1 MSIPTSE
8 RDLSYA
14 ADMLSA
20 AEQAVRLSL
29 GKFRSDL
36 DADELFQL
44 AMLHLIQIVGEA
56 ATKVSL
62 HLRQQHP
69 EIPWPDI
76 AGTRNRIVHA
86 YADVNLDLVWDVL
99 TFHLPSL
106 VAQLQAF
113 VPRS

>member
-1 MSIPTSE
+1 
-8 RDLSYA
+8 
-14 ADMLSA
+14 MLSA
-20 AEQAVRLSL
+20 AAKAVRLSQ
-29 GKFRSDL
+29 GKTRADL
-36 DADELFQL
+36 DADDVFQL

-56 ATKVSL
+56 AAKTSQD
-62 HLRQQHP
+62 LRQQHP
-69 EIPWPDI
+69 EIPWLNI

-99 TFHLPSL
+99 TVHLPSL